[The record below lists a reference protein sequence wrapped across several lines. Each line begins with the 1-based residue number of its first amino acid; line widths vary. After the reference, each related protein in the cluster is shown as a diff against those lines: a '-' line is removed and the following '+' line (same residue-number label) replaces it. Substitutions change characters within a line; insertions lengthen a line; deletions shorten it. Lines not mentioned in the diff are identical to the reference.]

1 MNYIFLL
8 IIIPVSL
15 FIAYESPYVGI
26 TFPEQQFLRENEGKW
41 NMNNYYNPYHGFHQ
55 NGQNIS
61 NDAFTFLST
70 FINQFDLMA
79 MYYFK
84 NKGYN
89 PDTAKTFC
97 TEQEPIVYRS
107 PYLNY
112 FCNYINGTIE
122 GPNAPKDIIT
132 SEKLNENNNNS
143 TSIS

>member
-1 MNYIFLL
+1 MMSYTPYLLVISAAIF
-8 IIIPVSL
+8 
-15 FIAYESPYVGI
+15 FAYESPYVGI

-70 FINQFDLMA
+70 FINQYDIMA
-79 MYYFK
+79 MYFFK
-84 NKGYN
+84 SKGFGSE
-89 PDTAKTFC
+89 TAKTFC
-97 TEQEPIVYRS
+97 TEQQPIVFRS

-122 GPNAPKDIIT
+122 GPNAPKT
-132 SEKLNENNNNS
+132 VVLPETLNNNNN
-143 TSIS
+143 